1 MKHFVKHARPGETQ
15 RAKEPPMPI
24 ELKSAQ
30 IHSENPP
37 KRRYFV
43 NEAASCLRWQGSTW
57 VRPGFDLG
65 STWVRPGFVH
75 DVSWAF
81 SGVQARLCF
90 ARFRAN
96 SQSLDDH
103 MHAESVPYPLQS
115 MPPMGFGSDRSAH
128 CLLRLGC
135 DPRDSRSGASAWL
148 LSPCCKRPLRECR
161 PSAVRL
167 PETACETLLW
177 MA

>member
-1 MKHFVKHARPGETQ
+1 MRHFVKHARPGETQ

-43 NEAASCLRWQGSTW
+43 NEAALCLRWQGSTW
-57 VRPGFDLG
+57 VRPGFD
-65 STWVRPGFVH
+65 H

-81 SGVQARLCF
+81 SGVQARFCSTGS
-90 ARFRAN
+90 RAN
-96 SQSLDDH
+96 GRSLDSR
-103 MHAESVPYPLQS
+103 MHAESVPHPSQPTYPLQS
-115 MPPMGFGSDRSAH
+115 MPPMGFGRDRSAH

-135 DPRDSRSGASAWL
+135 DPRDRRSGASAWL

-161 PSAVRL
+161 PSVVRL